1 MASAGGRRASTSTSR
16 ARRASAA
23 AAESNE
29 NDDLA
34 AEPSSSAFAPAPAP
48 VPHLSLPPRSPLAA
62 IADPG
67 RNPRSAP
74 ATPKSLA
81 GTPRAC
87 AAGSGVRDRTS
98 SIGAARRVFDLRD
111 LAAAEV
117 PAEVPHFELDENPA
131 FWKDRNVQVLIRI
144 RPISDAENATHGQ
157 KRCLMQDSSKTLSWT
172 GHPETMFTFDHVAC
186 ETISQEKLF
195 KVVGLPMVENCM
207 SGYNGCLFA
216 YGQTGSGKTYT
227 MMGELTKLG
236 NELSKDSGLTPR
248 IFEYLFA
255 RINEEE
261 ERWREEKLKYIC
273 KCSFL
278 EIYNEQITDLLEP
291 SSTNLQI
298 REDIKKGVYVENLM
312 ECYVS
317 SVKDV
322 ILLLLQG
329 VANRKMAATNMNS
342 ESSRSHS
349 VFTCVIESRWES
361 DSMTHLRFGR
371 LNLVDLAGSE
381 RQKSSG
387 AEGERLKEAANINRS
402 LSTLGLVIMTLVD
415 VANGKSRHVPY
426 RDSRL
431 TFLLQD
437 SLGGNSKTTIV
448 ANVSPSICS
457 SSETLSTLKFAQRA
471 KLIQNNAKV
480 NEDAS
485 GDVMALQ
492 KQIEELKDQ
501 LTCLKKQQNCSRS
514 PSFQLLNSG
523 FANEFKTSCGV
534 DDQPDCDMNLL
545 KQKVSHLEDILVGSL
560 RREKS
565 AETKIRKL
573 EAEINHLNRLVNLM
587 ESDAQRLRRRLER
600 CDEKQRKLHLMDE
613 SAVLSQETQLLQ
625 EQINENPQLTHFAL
639 QNKRLIEEITTLQ
652 NFHKQGERE
661 MLLTEISLLRD
672 HFLHILEQK
681 YTTSPKNIEAQGDEI
696 IKELD
701 NCRKEL
707 DACLE
712 NNVLLA
718 REVNKLRCE
727 LIQYQKSSTNQVAPE
742 AKENVVATNIN
753 PMQHDQDGHNFS
765 YLSSDDI
772 NKQFMQAGTTTNI
785 TESFQLELPYEI
797 DSEDLESPHLHDPET
812 HDFKDPTTVSEY
824 DGALSQC
831 FNLAMG
837 SSRDVL
843 DKGTIPNGLDF
854 LEKDGIHRVH
864 EKAPTMDIHLH
875 GETLLCHQE
884 VEIVNSSKHLSHDEL
899 EHLKSINQ
907 ELKEKLV
914 VMAEESNKLSEI
926 IVAKDVEIASL
937 SEEWEAAIFDLTS
950 FLTDGC
956 RSLDDA
962 YQNIDNM
969 ISSFPHSNSSVSEHV
984 EKAMKVS
991 IEKERMIFK
1000 LQIELQAAQEM
1011 GREVKEK
1018 LHILRGATLAI
1029 TEAQQLD
1036 KEESSQEALQL
1047 VGLLHQKDC
1056 MIQELKNNLKEE
1068 KCLFAEA
1075 AEGHSRDDLLLPDSS
1090 VDMIAKQP
1098 HDENG
1103 PTVSQANP
1111 DYQSELSSVLHLV
1124 EDKSNKVLTLFSNF
1138 EEAQETMEEAELMLS
1153 ALLKANEEL
1162 KLERDNCRQ
1171 AVELLLSEKT
1181 SLVDELKELEASSS
1195 CTSQRY
1201 DKLHQQIN
1209 DCVVEMAKLPAIIRG
1224 LLQQIQSVTTVEL
1237 FALCSEV
1244 INFGQDLKKCISD
1257 SRSYLVNMVSLVEG
1271 KGRSSA
1277 EQFHH
1282 LNTHGFACQQV
1293 GSRSCE
1299 WGSRKADFSDGIQE
1313 IQDIGSIHMI
1323 DLAEEGKEMPSVG
1336 VLPTGRAADL
1346 EDSNSI
1352 SMQDMTVVNDIVF
1365 SIAQQWD
1372 IFVNKVS
1379 CVINAGTYPSA
1390 SDGEQST
1397 NLFAALE
1404 KLESGQIYSAAP
1416 LQCDGSMKGYQ
1427 TEHLLNDVER
1437 LKHHLRQLIM
1447 PLLKFINNIVST
1459 GNGQE
1464 NMLNNCRE
1472 ATVNVNQLF
1481 DVLNKM
1487 SNNLIFVID
1496 LFGSLVLSGQ
1506 EGFQSINNIGKKAFM
1521 LQQIQLCKD
1530 NCSVDHSAD
1539 CASLRR
1545 EFDRKSNIAEGL
1557 SFDLKLLQESTSNAK
1572 DMKDK
1577 ADEIST
1583 ALSNVQRELEMKT
1596 SAMENMLK
1604 KQKSL
1609 EEELAENG
1617 ARLIMLRSELEQSQS
1632 LSSALLKENKDLRV
1646 MLEEETMK
1654 NSETKVLLEEKVRVI
1669 EGLESQILLL
1679 NCSEAGQL
1687 MSDIEEL
1694 NNSLKIMSS
1703 DRENLQV
1710 EILQLTDKLEM
1721 AMALAEEN
1729 EAAAIEAR
1737 QTAETS
1743 KIYAEEKEEEVKIL
1757 ERSVEELEA
1766 TITVLE
1772 EEVCNLK
1779 EEVRSYQLHKQSEA
1793 EFQAVD
1799 DMLTVENASKC
1810 DALEE
1815 LCQGRCHLE
1824 KRLQAEII
1832 AHQNARKKIE
1842 GLKLEA
1848 KRKDEEIRQYKD
1860 HIAELVLHSEAQSLL
1875 FQEKYQEMEHMVSK
1889 QKFGPHEYSSET
1901 VQAKTEKPSGRARG
1915 SGSPFRCISSII
1927 QQMNSEKDQEIS
1939 VARQR
1944 IEELEGL
1951 VSCKQ
1956 KEICLLTSRLAAV
1969 NTMTHD
1975 IIRELLGVKLD
1986 MTNYA
1991 NLLDQEELHKLLI
2004 TSQQQIEQSKS
2015 KDTELE
2021 ILTEQ
2026 LGHLILERD
2035 SLLDD
2040 MDQRKTDLLES
2051 QLLVE
2056 QLEQRE
2062 QMLEAQIEMLQMEKD
2077 NLQQKIMEM
2086 DETIELL
2093 VGSNQPDTTLRMGDN
2108 QHRGSIEFSRR
2119 LAQSDMLLSHA
2130 RHEHSRSHAARSP
2143 RTHRGRHH

>member
-1 MASAGGRRASTSTSR
+1 MAAPGATAGGRRASASR
-16 ARRASAA
+16 PRRA

-34 AEPSSSAFAPAPAP
+34 AAPSSSSSALAHPAAS
-48 VPHLSLPPRSPLAA
+48 VPHFSLPPRSPLAA

-74 ATPKSLA
+74 VTPKSLA

-87 AAGSGVRDRTS
+87 AAGTGARDRIS
-98 SIGAARRVFDLRD
+98 SFGTARRVFDLRD
-111 LAAAEV
+111 VAAPEV
-117 PAEVPHFELDENPA
+117 PLEVPHFELDEDPA

-144 RPISDAENATHGQ
+144 RPISDAENATHGH
-157 KRCLMQDSSKTLSWT
+157 KRCLLQDSSKTLSWT
-172 GHPETMFTFDHVAC
+172 GPPETMFTFDHVAC

-195 KVVGLPMVENCM
+195 RVVGLPMVENCM

-227 MMGELTKLG
+227 MMGELAKLG
-236 NELSKDSGLTPR
+236 SELSKDAGLTPR

-261 ERWREEKLKYIC
+261 ERRREEKLKYIC

-322 ILLLLQG
+322 MLLLLQG
-329 VANRKMAATNMNS
+329 VANRKMAATNMNR

-349 VFTCVIESRWES
+349 VFTCVIESCWES

-415 VANGKSRHVPY
+415 VANGRNRHVPY

-471 KLIQNNAKV
+471 KLIQNNVSIQAKV

-485 GDVMALQ
+485 GDIMALQ
-492 KQIEELKDQ
+492 RQIEELKDQ
-501 LTCLKKQQNCSRS
+501 LTCLKKQQSCPGS
-514 PSFQLLNSG
+514 PSLQLLDSDI
-523 FANEFKTSCGV
+523 ANEFKTLCGV
-534 DDQPDCDMNLL
+534 DDQPYCDLNIL
-545 KQKVSHLEDILVGSL
+545 KQKVSHLEDVLVGSL

-565 AETKIRKL
+565 AETKIGKL
-573 EAEINHLNRLVNLM
+573 EAEIQHLNRLVNLM
-587 ESDAQRLRRRLER
+587 ESDAQRLRRRLELR
-600 CDEKQRKLHLMDE
+600 GEKQRLHSMDE
-613 SAVLSQETQLLQ
+613 NAALSQEVQLLQ

-639 QNKRLIEEITTLQ
+639 ENKRLIEELTTLQ
-652 NFHKQGERE
+652 NFYKQGERE
-661 MLLTEISLLRD
+661 MLLTEISLLRN

-681 YTTSPKNIEAQGDEI
+681 YTTAPKNVETQGDEI

-727 LIQYQKSSTNQVAPE
+727 LIQYQKPCTNQ
-742 AKENVVATNIN
+742 
-753 PMQHDQDGHNFS
+753 DQAGQNFS
-765 YLSSDDI
+765 YLSSNDV
-772 NKQFMQAGTTTNI
+772 NKQFMNAGTMTNI
-785 TESFQLELPYEI
+785 SESFQLESPYEI
-797 DSEDLESPHLHDPET
+797 DSEDLESPSHLHDPET
-812 HDFKDPTTVSEY
+812 RDFMDPTTVSEY
-824 DGALSQC
+824 DGVLSPC
-831 FNLAMG
+831 FNFAMG
-837 SSRDVL
+837 SLHNVL
-843 DKGTIPNGLDF
+843 DKNTVLNEANF
-854 LEKDGIHRVH
+854 LEKDGKHHVY
-864 EKAPTMDIHLH
+864 EKAPEMGIHLH
-875 GETLLCHQE
+875 DETLLCQE
-884 VEIVNSSKHLSHDEL
+884 IEMVNSGNHQSQDEL
-899 EHLKSINQ
+899 EHLKRTNQ

-914 VMAEESNKLSEI
+914 IMAEESNRLSEI

-969 ISSFPHSNSSVSEHV
+969 ISSLPHSNSSVSEHV

-991 IEKERMIFK
+991 IEKEKMIFK
-1000 LQIELQAAQEM
+1000 LQIELQAAQKI

-1036 KEESSQEALQL
+1036 NEESSQEELKL

-1056 MIQELKNNLKEE
+1056 IIQELKNNLKVE
-1068 KCLFAEA
+1068 KCLSAEMA
-1075 AEGHSRDDLLLPDSS
+1075 AGHSCDDPMLPDSS
-1090 VDMIAKQP
+1090 VDMIEDHP
-1098 HDENG
+1098 DDENR
-1103 PTVSQANP
+1103 PTVSQADP
-1111 DYQSELSSVLHLV
+1111 DYQSKLDSVIHLV

-1138 EEAQETMEEAELMLS
+1138 EAAQETMEEAELMLS

-1162 KLERDNCRQ
+1162 KFERDNCRQ

-1181 SLVDELKELEASSS
+1181 SLIGELKELEASSS
-1195 CTSQRY
+1195 CASQRY
-1201 DKLHQQIN
+1201 DKFHQQIN
-1209 DCVVEMAKLPAIIRG
+1209 DCVVEMAKLAATIRG
-1224 LLQQIQSVTTVEL
+1224 SFQQMQRVSTVEL
-1237 FALCSEV
+1237 FALCSE
-1244 INFGQDLKKCISD
+1244 IITFGQELKRCINE
-1257 SRSYLVNMVSLVEG
+1257 SRSYIVDMVSLIEE
-1271 KGRSSA
+1271 KGIYTKK
-1277 EQFHH
+1277 FWH
-1282 LNTHGFACQQV
+1282 LNANACGSAFQHIESHCHC
-1293 GSRSCE
+1293 GSSKPDFSRS
-1299 WGSRKADFSDGIQE
+1299 
-1313 IQDIGSIHMI
+1313 
-1323 DLAEEGKEMPSVG
+1323 
-1336 VLPTGRAADL
+1336 
-1346 EDSNSI
+1346 N
-1352 SMQDMTVVNDIVF
+1352 
-1365 SIAQQWD
+1365 
-1372 IFVNKVS
+1372 
-1379 CVINAGTYPSA
+1379 Y
-1390 SDGEQST
+1390 ST
-1397 NLFAALE
+1397 D
-1404 KLESGQIYSAAP
+1404 Y
-1416 LQCDGSMKGYQ
+1416 
-1427 TEHLLNDVER
+1427 
-1437 LKHHLRQLIM
+1437 
-1447 PLLKFINNIVST
+1447 
-1459 GNGQE
+1459 
-1464 NMLNNCRE
+1464 
-1472 ATVNVNQLF
+1472 
-1481 DVLNKM
+1481 
-1487 SNNLIFVID
+1487 
-1496 LFGSLVLSGQ
+1496 
-1506 EGFQSINNIGKKAFM
+1506 
-1521 LQQIQLCKD
+1521 
-1530 NCSVDHSAD
+1530 
-1539 CASLRR
+1539 ASLRR
-1545 EFDRKSNIAEGL
+1545 EFDRKNNIAEGL

-1583 ALSNVQRELEMKT
+1583 ALSNIQRELDIKT
-1596 SAMENMLK
+1596 NAMENMLE
-1604 KQKSL
+1604 KQKAL

-1617 ARLIMLRSELEQSQS
+1617 AELTILRSELEQSQS
-1632 LSSALLKENKDLRV
+1632 LSSALLKENKDLRA
-1646 MLEEETMK
+1646 MLDEETVK
-1654 NSETKVLLEEKVRVI
+1654 SSEIKVLLEDKDGVI

-1679 NCSEAGQL
+1679 NRSEVGQL
-1687 MSDIEEL
+1687 MSEIEEL
-1694 NNSLKIMSS
+1694 NNSIKIMSS
-1703 DRENLQV
+1703 DKENLQA
-1710 EILQLTDKLEM
+1710 EILTLRDKLEM
-1721 AMALAEEN
+1721 AMALSEEN

-1757 ERSVEELEA
+1757 ERSVEELEG

-1779 EEVRSYQLHKQSEA
+1779 EEVRNYQLHKQSEDQL
-1793 EFQAVD
+1793 QAVE
-1799 DMLTVENASKC
+1799 DMLSVEKASKC
-1810 DALEE
+1810 DAAQE
-1815 LCQGRCHLE
+1815 LCQGRCRLE
-1824 KRLQAEII
+1824 KRLQAEIL
-1832 AHQNARKKIE
+1832 AHQDIRKKIE
-1842 GLKLEA
+1842 GITMEA
-1848 KRKDEEIRQYKD
+1848 KRKDDEIRQYKE

-1875 FQEKYQEMEHMVSK
+1875 YQEKYHELEQMVSR
-1889 QKFGPHEYSSET
+1889 QKFSPHESSSET
-1901 VQAKTEKPSGRARG
+1901 VHAKIEKPSGRARG
-1915 SGSPFRCISSII
+1915 SGSPFRCISSIV

-1951 VSCKQ
+1951 VSGKQ

-1969 NTMTHD
+1969 DTMTHD
-1975 IIRELLGVKLD
+1975 IIMELLGVKLD

-1991 NLLDQEELHKLLI
+1991 NLLDQEELQKLLI
-2004 TSQQQIEQSKS
+2004 ASQQQVEQSKA
-2015 KDTELE
+2015 KGAELE
-2021 ILTEQ
+2021 VLKEE

-2040 MDQRKTDLLES
+2040 MDQRKTDLLET

-2062 QMLEAQIEMLQMEKD
+2062 QMLEAQIDMLQMEKD

-2086 DETIELL
+2086 DETMELL
-2093 VGSNQPDTTLRMGDN
+2093 LGSNQPDTNPRMGGN
-2108 QHRGSIEFSRR
+2108 QHHGSSELSRR
-2119 LAQSDMLLSHA
+2119 LAQSDMLLSYA
-2130 RHEHSRSHAARSP
+2130 RHEHSRSHATRSS
-2143 RTHRGRHH
+2143 RTHHGRHR

>member
-1 MASAGGRRASTSTSR
+1 MATPGAGTGGRRASSSR
-16 ARRASAA
+16 ARHASAA

-29 NDDLA
+29 NEDLA
-34 AEPSSSAFAPAPAP
+34 AASSSSFALAPAP
-48 VPHLSLPPRSPLAA
+48 HFSLPPRSPLAA

-81 GTPRAC
+81 GTPRAS
-87 AAGSGVRDRTS
+87 AAGSGARDRTS
-98 SIGAARRVFDLRD
+98 SVGAAKRVFDLRD
-111 LAAAEV
+111 VAAAEV
-117 PAEVPHFELDENPA
+117 PLEVPHFELDEDPA

-157 KRCLMQDSSKTLSWT
+157 KRCLLQDSSKTLSWT

-195 KVVGLPMVENCM
+195 RVVGLPMVENCM

-236 NELSKDSGLTPR
+236 NELSKDAGLTPR
-248 IFEYLFA
+248 IFKYLFR

-261 ERWREEKLKYIC
+261 ERRREENLKYIC

-298 REDIKKGVYVENLM
+298 REDIKKGVYVENLI

-317 SVKDV
+317 SVEDV
-322 ILLLLQG
+322 MLLLLQG

-415 VANGKSRHVPY
+415 VANGRSRHVPY

-448 ANVSPSICS
+448 SNVSPSIRS

-492 KQIEELKDQ
+492 RQIEELKDQ
-501 LTCLKKQQNCSRS
+501 LTCLKKQKDCPGS
-514 PSFQLLNSG
+514 PSLLLNSD

-534 DDQPDCDMNLL
+534 DDQLDCDLNIL
-545 KQKVSHLEDILVGSL
+545 KQKVSHLEHVLAGSL

-565 AETKIRKL
+565 AETKIGKL
-573 EAEINHLNRLVNLM
+573 EAEIQHLNRLVNLM
-587 ESDAQRLRRRLER
+587 ESDAQRLRKRLELR
-600 CDEKQRKLHLMDE
+600 GEKQRLHSIGE
-613 SAVLSQETQLLQ
+613 NAALSQEIQLLQ

-639 QNKRLIEEITTLQ
+639 ENKRLIEELTTLQ
-652 NFHKQGERE
+652 NFYKQGERE
-661 MLLTEISLLRD
+661 MLLTEISLLRN

-681 YTTSPKNIEAQGDEI
+681 YAAAPKNVEAQGDEL

-727 LIQYQKSSTNQVAPE
+727 LIQYQKPCTNQVAPE
-742 AKENVVATNIN
+742 EKENVVATSIN
-753 PMQHDQDGHNFS
+753 AMQNDQAKQNFS
-765 YLSSDDI
+765 YLSSDDV
-772 NKQFMQAGTTTNI
+772 NKQFMQAGITTNI
-785 TESFQLELPYEI
+785 SESLQLELRYEI
-797 DSEDLESPHLHDPET
+797 DSEDPESPHLHDPET
-812 HDFKDPTTVSEY
+812 HDFRDATTASEY
-824 DGALSQC
+824 DGVLSEC

-837 SSRDVL
+837 SSHDVL
-843 DKGTIPNGLDF
+843 DKSTILTELNF
-854 LEKDGIHRVH
+854 LEKDDTCHVH
-864 EKAPTMDIHLH
+864 EKAPVRGIHLLD
-875 GETLLCHQE
+875 EILLCQE
-884 VEIVNSSKHLSHDEL
+884 IEIVNSSKHLSQDEL
-899 EHLKSINQ
+899 ENLERTNQ
-907 ELKEKLV
+907 ELKEKLFI
-914 VMAEESNKLSEI
+914 MAEESNKLSEI

-984 EKAMKVS
+984 EKAMKIS
-991 IEKERMIFK
+991 IEKEKMIFK
-1000 LQIELQAAQEM
+1000 LQNELQTAQKI

-1036 KEESSQEALQL
+1036 NEESSQEELQL

-1056 MIQELKNNLKEE
+1056 IIQELKNNLKAEN
-1068 KCLFAEA
+1068 CVFAERA
-1075 AEGHSRDDLLLPDSS
+1075 KGHSRDDLVLSDSS
-1090 VDMIAKQP
+1090 VDMTEELP
-1098 HDENG
+1098 RDENQ
-1103 PTVSQANP
+1103 PAASQANP
-1111 DYQSELSSVLHLV
+1111 DYQSKLDSVMHLV

-1138 EEAQETMEEAELMLS
+1138 EAAQETMEEAELMLS

-1171 AVELLLSEKT
+1171 AVELLLSEKS
-1181 SLVDELKELEASSS
+1181 SLIGDSKELEASSS
-1195 CTSQRY
+1195 CLSQKY

-1209 DCVVEMAKLPAIIRG
+1209 ECVSEMTKLATIIRESF
-1224 LLQQIQSVTTVEL
+1224 QQIQSFSMVEL
-1237 FALCSEV
+1237 FALCSE
-1244 INFGQDLKKCISD
+1244 IITFGQDLKGCIID
-1257 SRSYLVNMVSLVEG
+1257 SRSYIANMVSLIEE
-1271 KGRSSA
+1271 KGRST

-1282 LNTHGFACQQV
+1282 LNANACGSACQQV
-1293 GSRSCE
+1293 DSHSCQ
-1299 WGSRKADFSDGIQE
+1299 WGSSKPSQSD
-1313 IQDIGSIHMI
+1313 
-1323 DLAEEGKEMPSVG
+1323 
-1336 VLPTGRAADL
+1336 
-1346 EDSNSI
+1346 
-1352 SMQDMTVVNDIVF
+1352 
-1365 SIAQQWD
+1365 
-1372 IFVNKVS
+1372 
-1379 CVINAGTYPSA
+1379 
-1390 SDGEQST
+1390 
-1397 NLFAALE
+1397 
-1404 KLESGQIYSAAP
+1404 YSAE
-1416 LQCDGSMKGYQ
+1416 Y
-1427 TEHLLNDVER
+1427 
-1437 LKHHLRQLIM
+1437 
-1447 PLLKFINNIVST
+1447 
-1459 GNGQE
+1459 
-1464 NMLNNCRE
+1464 
-1472 ATVNVNQLF
+1472 
-1481 DVLNKM
+1481 
-1487 SNNLIFVID
+1487 
-1496 LFGSLVLSGQ
+1496 
-1506 EGFQSINNIGKKAFM
+1506 
-1521 LQQIQLCKD
+1521 
-1530 NCSVDHSAD
+1530 
-1539 CASLRR
+1539 ASLRR
-1545 EFDRKSNIAEGL
+1545 EFDRKSNVVEGL

-1583 ALSNVQRELEMKT
+1583 ALSNVQRELDMKAST
-1596 SAMENMLK
+1596 IETMLK
-1604 KQKSL
+1604 KQKVL

-1617 ARLIMLRSELEQSQS
+1617 ARLIILRSELEHSQS
-1632 LSSALLKENKDLRV
+1632 LSSALLKENKGLRV
-1646 MLEEETMK
+1646 MLEDETVK
-1654 NSETKVLLEEKVRVI
+1654 NSETKVLLEEKVKVI

-1679 NCSEAGQL
+1679 NRSEVGQL

-1694 NNSLKIMSS
+1694 NNSIKIMSS
-1703 DRENLQV
+1703 DRENLQA
-1710 EILQLTDKLEM
+1710 EIFKLRDKLEM

-1737 QTAETS
+1737 QTAEIS
-1743 KIYAEEKEEEVKIL
+1743 KMYAEEKEEEVKIL
-1757 ERSVEELEA
+1757 ERSVEELEG
-1766 TITVLE
+1766 TVTVLE

-1779 EEVRSYQLHKQSEA
+1779 EEVRSHQQVHKLSEA
-1793 EFQAVD
+1793 HFQAFD
-1799 DMLTVENASKC
+1799 DMLAVEKASKC
-1810 DALEE
+1810 DAAEE
-1815 LCQGRCHLE
+1815 SCQGKCHLE
-1824 KRLQAEII
+1824 KRLQAEIL
-1832 AHQNARKKIE
+1832 AHKDVRKKIE

-1848 KRKDEEIRQYKD
+1848 KRKDDEIGQYKE

-1875 FQEKYQEMEHMVSK
+1875 FQEKYHEMEHMVSR
-1889 QKFGPHEYSSET
+1889 QKFGPHESSSET
-1901 VQAKTEKPSGRARG
+1901 VHAKTEKPSGRARG
-1915 SGSPFRCISSII
+1915 SSSPFRCISSII

-1969 NTMTHD
+1969 DTMTHD

-1991 NLLDQEELHKLLI
+1991 NLVDQEEVQKLLI
-2004 TSQQQIEQSKS
+2004 ASQQQIEQSKA

-2021 ILTEQ
+2021 ALKEQ
-2026 LGHLILERD
+2026 LGLLILERD

-2040 MDQRKTDLLES
+2040 MDQRKTDLLEA

-2062 QMLEAQIEMLQMEKD
+2062 QMLEAQIEMLQLEKD
-2077 NLQQKIMEM
+2077 NLQQKTMEM

-2093 VGSNQPDTTLRMGDN
+2093 ARSNQQDINPRMGDN
-2108 QHRGSIEFSRR
+2108 HHRGSSEFSRR

-2130 RHEHSRSHAARSP
+2130 RHEHSRRHAAGSS
-2143 RTHRGRHH
+2143 RTHHGRHR

>member
-1 MASAGGRRASTSTSR
+1 MAAPGPGGRRASASR
-16 ARRASAA
+16 ARRPAA

-34 AEPSSSAFAPAPAP
+34 AAPSSSSSSAAAFAHAHAHAPP
-48 VPHLSLPPRSPLAA
+48 FSLPPRSPLTA

-87 AAGSGVRDRTS
+87 AAGSGARDRTS
-98 SIGAARRVFDLRD
+98 SIGAGRRVFDLRD

-117 PAEVPHFELDENPA
+117 PAEVPHFELDEDPA

-144 RPISDAENATHGQ
+144 RPINDAENATHGQ

-195 KVVGLPMVENCM
+195 RVVGLPMVENCM

-236 NELSKDSGLTPR
+236 NELSNDSGLTPR
-248 IFEYLFA
+248 IFEHLFA
-255 RINEEE
+255 RISEEE
-261 ERWREEKLKYIC
+261 ERRRDEKLKYIC

-291 SSTNLQI
+291 SSNNLQI
-298 REDIKKGVYVENLM
+298 REDLKKGVYVENLM

-322 ILLLLQG
+322 MLLLLQG

-492 KQIEELKDQ
+492 RQIEELKDQ
-501 LTCLKKQQNCSRS
+501 LICLKKQQIPPGS
-514 PSFQLLNSG
+514 PSFQLHNSG
-523 FANEFKTSCGV
+523 SSNDFRTFCEE
-534 DDQPDCDMNLL
+534 DDQPGCDLNSL
-545 KQKVSHLEDILVGSL
+545 KQKVSHLEDVLVGSL

-565 AETKIRKL
+565 AETKIGKL
-573 EAEINHLNRLVNLM
+573 EDEIKHLNRLVNLM
-587 ESDAQRLRRRLER
+587 ESDAQRLRRRLQLR
-600 CDEKQRKLHLMDE
+600 DEN
-613 SAVLSQETQLLQ
+613 SAMSQEIQLLQ
-625 EQINENPQLTHFAL
+625 EQINENPQLTQFAL
-639 QNKRLIEEITTLQ
+639 ENKRLIEEIRMLQ
-652 NFHKQGERE
+652 DFHKQGERE
-661 MLLTEISLLRD
+661 MLLTEISLLRN

-681 YTTSPKNIEAQGDEI
+681 YATAPKNIEAQGDDI
-696 IKELD
+696 TKELD

-718 REVNKLRCE
+718 REVNRLRCE
-727 LIQYQKSSTNQVAPE
+727 LIQYQKSGT
-742 AKENVVATNIN
+742 
-753 PMQHDQDGHNFS
+753 DQDQAGQNVS
-765 YLSSDDI
+765 YLSSDDVDR
-772 NKQFMQAGTTTNI
+772 QLMQAGTTTDI

-797 DSEDLESPHLHDPET
+797 DSEDPESSFHLHDVET

-824 DGALSQC
+824 QAELSQC

-837 SSRDVL
+837 SSHDALAKGTVL
-843 DKGTIPNGLDF
+843 DGPNF
-854 LEKDGIHRVH
+854 L
-864 EKAPTMDIHLH
+864 A
-875 GETLLCHQE
+875 Q
-884 VEIVNSSKHLSHDEL
+884 DEL
-899 EHLKSINQ
+899 ENLKSINQ
-907 ELKEKLV
+907 ELKEKLII
-914 VMAEESNKLSEI
+914 MAEESNKLSEI

-937 SEEWEAAIFDLTS
+937 TEEWEAAIFDLTS

-962 YQNIDNM
+962 YKNIDNM

-991 IEKERMIFK
+991 IEKEKMIFK
-1000 LQIELQAAQEM
+1000 LQIELQAAQKI

-1036 KEESSQEALQL
+1036 NEESSQEELEI
-1047 VGLLHQKDC
+1047 VGLLHQNDSV
-1056 MIQELKNNLKEE
+1056 IQELKNNLKEE
-1068 KCLFAEA
+1068 KCLSVEA
-1075 AEGHSRDDLLLPDSS
+1075 AEKHSHDDLVSDSS
-1090 VDMIAKQP
+1090 VDMTVEQP
-1098 HDENG
+1098 YDEHG
-1103 PTVSQANP
+1103 PKISQANP
-1111 DYQSELSSVLHLV
+1111 DYQSKLDSVLHLV
-1124 EDKSNKVLTLFSNF
+1124 EEKSNKVLTFFSNF

-1153 ALLKANEEL
+1153 ALLKTNDEL

-1171 AVELLLSEKT
+1171 AVELLLTEKT
-1181 SLVDELKELEASSS
+1181 SLIDELKELKISHS
-1195 CTSQRY
+1195 CTAQRHE
-1201 DKLHQQIN
+1201 KLQQQIN
-1209 DCVVEMAKLPAIIRG
+1209 ECLVEMTTVAGLIRE
-1224 LLQQIQSVTTVEL
+1224 LFQKIRQDTSVEL
-1237 FALCSEV
+1237 FDLFSE
-1244 INFGQDLKKCISD
+1244 IISFGQDLKRCISD
-1257 SRSYLVNMVSLVEG
+1257 SRSYLVNMASLVEE
-1271 KGRSSA
+1271 KGRSSS
-1277 EQFHH
+1277 EQLHH
-1282 LNTHGFACQQV
+1282 LNAEAYVGVCQQV
-1293 GSRSCE
+1293 PSRS
-1299 WGSRKADFSDGIQE
+1299 SVLASSKADLSDGIQA
-1313 IQDIGSIHMI
+1313 IHDASSNLIM
-1323 DLAEEGKEMPSVG
+1323 DMAEEGKEMPSVG
-1336 VLPTGRAADL
+1336 VVAVGSTDI
-1346 EDSNSI
+1346 EDSNTI
-1352 SMQDMTVVNDIVF
+1352 GIHDITVVEDMVF
-1365 SIAQQWD
+1365 SIARQWD
-1372 IFVNKVS
+1372 SFVSKVS
-1379 CVINAGTYPSA
+1379 CINNAGTYPNA
-1390 SDGEQST
+1390 ACNNQSFT
-1397 NLFAALE
+1397 ERFAALE
-1404 KLESGQIYSAAP
+1404 KQVSGQIFPDAL
-1416 LQCDGSMKGYQ
+1416 LQCKGSNLRGQ
-1427 TEHLLNDVER
+1427 ENEEHLLSDVQHLKNNLAR
-1437 LKHHLRQLIM
+1437 LIL
-1447 PLLKFINNIVST
+1447 PFVAFINNTVT
-1459 GNGQE
+1459 LGDKE
-1464 NMLNNCRE
+1464 EKMPHNCHQ
-1472 ATVNVNQLF
+1472 ATVH
-1481 DVLNKM
+1481 VLDKM
-1487 SNNLIFVID
+1487 RNILTAVID
-1496 LFGSLVLSGQ
+1496 FCGSLVLPGQ
-1506 EGFQSINNIGKKAFM
+1506 EGFHNMPVISNILHDISSIEQKAFM
-1521 LQQIQLCKD
+1521 LQQIKSRDD
-1530 NCSVDHSAD
+1530 NCPADHSSEY
-1539 CASLRR
+1539 ASLRK
-1545 EFDRKSNIAEGL
+1545 EFDRKSDVAEGL
-1557 SFDLKLLQESTSNAK
+1557 SFDLKLLQESTSNARDAK
-1572 DMKDK
+1572 EK
-1577 ADEIST
+1577 AYEISME
-1583 ALSNVQRELEMKT
+1583 LYKVKNELEMKT
-1596 SAMENMLK
+1596 SSLENMLK
-1604 KQKSL
+1604 KQMTL
-1609 EEELAENG
+1609 EEELAENCAG
-1617 ARLIMLRSELEQSQS
+1617 LARLRSELEQSQS
-1632 LSSALLKENKDLRV
+1632 SSSALLKDNNDLRV
-1646 MLEEETMK
+1646 MLEEEIAK
-1654 NSETKVLLEEKVRVI
+1654 NSEREVLLNEKVKVI

-1694 NNSLKIMSS
+1694 KDHLKIMSS
-1703 DRENLQV
+1703 DRESLQG
-1710 EILQLTDKLEM
+1710 EILELRNKLEM
-1721 AMALAEEN
+1721 SAALAEEN

-1737 QTAETS
+1737 QTAEIS

-1757 ERSVEELEA
+1757 EHSVEELEA

-1779 EEVRSYQLHKQSEA
+1779 EEVRSYQLHKQYEA
-1793 EFQAVD
+1793 EFQAVGE
-1799 DMLTVENASKC
+1799 MYTVENTSDCGAT
-1810 DALEE
+1810 DE
-1815 LCQGRCHLE
+1815 LCQGRCHL
-1824 KRLQAEII
+1824 KRRLQAEIV
-1832 AHQNARKKIE
+1832 AHQDARKKIE

-1848 KRKDEEIRQYKD
+1848 KRKDEEIRQYKE

-1875 FQEKYQEMEHMVSK
+1875 FQEKYQEMEHMVSR
-1889 QKFGPHEYSSET
+1889 QRFGPHESNSEI
-1901 VQAKTEKPSGRARG
+1901 VHAKTERPSGRVRG

-1944 IEELEGL
+1944 IEELEGF
-1951 VSCKQ
+1951 VSSKQ

-1969 NTMTHD
+1969 DTMTHD

-1991 NLLDQEELHKLLI
+1991 NLLDQEELQKLLLA
-2004 TSQQQIEQSKS
+2004 SQQQIEQSKA
-2015 KDTELE
+2015 KDAELE
-2021 ILTEQ
+2021 ELKQQ

-2062 QMLEAQIEMLQMEKD
+2062 QMLEAQIELLQMEKD
-2077 NLQQKIMEM
+2077 NLHRKIIEM

-2093 VGSNQPDTTLRMGDN
+2093 VGSNQPDPNPHMGDS
-2108 QHRGSIEFSRR
+2108 QHPATSEFSRR

-2130 RHEHSRSHAARSP
+2130 RQEHSRIHAHTSRNS
-2143 RTHRGRHH
+2143 RTRHGRHH

>member
-1 MASAGGRRASTSTSR
+1 MAAPGASAGSRRASTSR
-16 ARRASAA
+16 PRRASAA
-23 AAESNE
+23 AVESNE

-34 AEPSSSAFAPAPAP
+34 AAPSTSSSVFAHPAAS
-48 VPHLSLPPRSPLAA
+48 VPHFSLPPRSPLAA

-74 ATPKSLA
+74 VTPKSLA

-87 AAGSGVRDRTS
+87 VAGTGARDRTS
-98 SIGAARRVFDLRD
+98 SVGAARRVFDLRD
-111 LAAAEV
+111 LGGPEV
-117 PAEVPHFELDENPA
+117 PLEVPHFELDEDPA

-144 RPISDAENATHGQ
+144 RPINDTENATHGQ
-157 KRCLMQDSSKTLSWT
+157 KRCLLQDSSKTLSWN
-172 GHPETMFTFDHVAC
+172 GPPETMFTFDHVAC

-227 MMGELTKLG
+227 MMGELAKLG

-261 ERWREEKLKYIC
+261 ELRREEKLKYIC

-317 SVKDV
+317 SVEDV
-322 ILLLLQG
+322 MLLLLQG

-415 VANGKSRHVPY
+415 VANGRNRHVPY

-448 ANVSPSICS
+448 ANISPSICS

-492 KQIEELKDQ
+492 RQIEELKDQ
-501 LTCLKKQQNCSRS
+501 LTCLKKQQNCPGS
-514 PSFQLLNSG
+514 PGLQLLDSD
-523 FANEFKTSCGV
+523 FANEFKSLCGV
-534 DDQPDCDMNLL
+534 DDQPDCDLNVL
-545 KQKVSHLEDILVGSL
+545 KQKVSHLEDVLVGSL

-565 AETKIRKL
+565 AETKIGKQ
-573 EAEINHLNRLVNLM
+573 EAEIQHLNRLINLM
-587 ESDAQRLRRRLER
+587 ESDAQRLRRRLELR
-600 CDEKQRKLHLMDE
+600 GEKQRLHSMDE
-613 SAVLSQETQLLQ
+613 NAALYQEIQLLQ

-639 QNKRLIEEITTLQ
+639 ENKRLIEELTMLQ
-652 NFHKQGERE
+652 NFYKQGERE
-661 MLLTEISLLRD
+661 MLLTEISLLRN

-681 YTTSPKNIEAQGDEI
+681 YTTAPKNVETQGDET

-727 LIQYQKSSTNQVAPE
+727 LIQYQKACTNQVAPE
-742 AKENVVATNIN
+742 AEENVVVTSIN
-753 PMQHDQDGHNFS
+753 AMENNQAGQNFS
-765 YLSSDDI
+765 CLSSDDVS
-772 NKQFMQAGTTTNI
+772 KQFMQAGTMANI
-785 TESFQLELPYEI
+785 SESFQLELPYEI
-797 DSEDLESPHLHDPET
+797 DSEDLESPSHLHYPET
-812 HDFKDPTTVSEY
+812 HDLCH
-824 DGALSQC
+824 A
-831 FNLAMG
+831 
-837 SSRDVL
+837 
-843 DKGTIPNGLDF
+843 
-854 LEKDGIHRVH
+854 H
-864 EKAPTMDIHLH
+864 EKAPVMGIHLH
-875 GETLLCHQE
+875 DETLLCQE
-884 VEIVNSSKHLSHDEL
+884 SEMVNSRKHQSHEEL
-899 EHLKSINQ
+899 ERLKRTNR
-907 ELKEKLV
+907 ELTEKLV
-914 VMAEESNKLSEI
+914 IMAEESNRLSEI

-937 SEEWEAAIFDLTS
+937 SEEWEAAIFDLMS

-969 ISSFPHSNSSVSEHV
+969 ISSFPHSSSSVSEHV

-991 IEKERMIFK
+991 IEKEKMIFK
-1000 LQIELQAAQEM
+1000 LQIELQAAQKI

-1036 KEESSQEALQL
+1036 NEESSQEELQL

-1056 MIQELKNNLKEE
+1056 IIQELKNHLKAG
-1068 KCLFAEA
+1068 KCRFAET
-1075 AEGHSRDDLLLPDSS
+1075 AEEHSCNDLILPDNS
-1090 VDMIAKQP
+1090 VDMIEEQP
-1098 HDENG
+1098 DENE
-1103 PTVSQANP
+1103 PTGQANP
-1111 DYQSELSSVLHLV
+1111 DYQSKLDSMLHLV

-1138 EEAQETMEEAELMLS
+1138 EAAQETMEEAELMLS
-1153 ALLKANEEL
+1153 ALLKVNEEL

-1181 SLVDELKELEASSS
+1181 SLISELKELEASSS

-1209 DCVVEMAKLPAIIRG
+1209 DCVVEMAELASTIRG
-1224 LLQQIQSVTTVEL
+1224 SFQQMQRVSTVEL
-1237 FALCSEV
+1237 FALCSE
-1244 INFGQDLKKCISD
+1244 IITFGQDLKRCIRE
-1257 SRSYLVNMVSLVEG
+1257 SRSYIVNMASLIEE
-1271 KGRSSA
+1271 KGRSTK
-1277 EQFHH
+1277 QFQH
-1282 LNTHGFACQQV
+1282 LNANTSGSACQQV
-1293 GSRSCE
+1293 ESHTCQCGSS
-1299 WGSRKADFSDGIQE
+1299 KPDFSQ
-1313 IQDIGSIHMI
+1313 
-1323 DLAEEGKEMPSVG
+1323 
-1336 VLPTGRAADL
+1336 
-1346 EDSNSI
+1346 
-1352 SMQDMTVVNDIVF
+1352 
-1365 SIAQQWD
+1365 
-1372 IFVNKVS
+1372 
-1379 CVINAGTYPSA
+1379 
-1390 SDGEQST
+1390 SDYST
-1397 NLFAALE
+1397 D
-1404 KLESGQIYSAAP
+1404 Y
-1416 LQCDGSMKGYQ
+1416 
-1427 TEHLLNDVER
+1427 
-1437 LKHHLRQLIM
+1437 
-1447 PLLKFINNIVST
+1447 
-1459 GNGQE
+1459 
-1464 NMLNNCRE
+1464 
-1472 ATVNVNQLF
+1472 
-1481 DVLNKM
+1481 
-1487 SNNLIFVID
+1487 
-1496 LFGSLVLSGQ
+1496 
-1506 EGFQSINNIGKKAFM
+1506 
-1521 LQQIQLCKD
+1521 
-1530 NCSVDHSAD
+1530 
-1539 CASLRR
+1539 ASLRR
-1545 EFDRKSNIAEGL
+1545 EFDRKINIAEGL

-1583 ALSNVQRELEMKT
+1583 ALSNVQRELDIKT
-1596 SAMENMLK
+1596 DAMENMLR
-1604 KQKSL
+1604 KQKAL
-1609 EEELAENG
+1609 EEELVENG
-1617 ARLIMLRSELEQSQS
+1617 AVLTVLRSELERSQS

-1646 MLEEETMK
+1646 MLEEETVK
-1654 NSETKVLLEEKVRVI
+1654 NSEIKVLLEDKVNVI

-1679 NCSEAGQL
+1679 NRSEVGQL

-1694 NNSLKIMSS
+1694 KNNIKIMNSN
-1703 DRENLQV
+1703 RENLQA
-1710 EILQLTDKLEM
+1710 EILTLRDKLEM
-1721 AMALAEEN
+1721 AMALSEEN

-1737 QTAETS
+1737 QTAEIS

-1757 ERSVEELEA
+1757 ERSVEELEG
-1766 TITVLE
+1766 TVTVLE

-1779 EEVRSYQLHKQSEA
+1779 EEVRSYQLHKQSEDQL
-1793 EFQAVD
+1793 QAVG
-1799 DMLTVENASKC
+1799 DMLSVEKASKC
-1810 DALEE
+1810 DAAGE
-1815 LCQGRCHLE
+1815 LCQGKCHLE
-1824 KRLQAEII
+1824 KLQAEIL
-1832 AHQNARKKIE
+1832 AHQDVRKRIE
-1842 GLKLEA
+1842 HLTLEV
-1848 KRKDEEIRQYKD
+1848 KHKDDEIRQYKE

-1875 FQEKYQEMEHMVSK
+1875 YQEKYHEMEHMVSR
-1889 QKFGPHEYSSET
+1889 QKFVPHESSSDI
-1901 VQAKTEKPSGRARG
+1901 VHAKTEKPSGRARG

-1951 VSCKQ
+1951 VSGKQ

-1969 NTMTHD
+1969 DTMTHD

-1991 NLLDQEELHKLLI
+1991 NLLDQEELQKLLI
-2004 TSQQQIEQSKS
+2004 ASQQQIEQSKA

-2021 ILTEQ
+2021 VLREE
-2026 LGHLILERD
+2026 LGRLILERD

-2040 MDQRKTDLLES
+2040 MDQRKTDLLET

-2062 QMLEAQIEMLQMEKD
+2062 QMLETQIEILQLEKD
-2077 NLQQKIMEM
+2077 SLQQKIMEM
-2086 DETIELL
+2086 DETMELL
-2093 VGSNQPDTTLRMGDN
+2093 VGSNQPDTNLRMGD
-2108 QHRGSIEFSRR
+2108 HGSSEFSRR

-2130 RHEHSRSHAARSP
+2130 RQEHSRSHATRSS
-2143 RTHRGRHH
+2143 RAHHGRYR